1 MKADLAVQPEAL
13 ARHLGHADWIV
24 IDCRHDLANPAK
36 GREQYA
42 AGHVPGAFFASLD
55 DDLAGRKSGRNGRHP
70 LPDVATFAAF
80 LNRCGVGPGK
90 HVVVYDDMN
99 GNFAVRLWWMLR
111 WLGHDDVAVLDGGWP
126 AWVAAKLPVSTDT
139 PAPRQGTFVPRARPD
154 ATVDATT
161 VEHVRQDPSRRLLD
175 ARAPERYAGKVE
187 PLDPVAGHIPGA
199 VNRFWKDNLAPDG
212 RFKAPAALR
221 EEFDRLLEGRSA
233 DDVVHS
239 CGSGVT
245 ACHNAFAMA
254 LAGLPMGKLYPGSWS
269 EWCSDPTRP
278 VARS

>member
-1 MKADLAVQPEAL
+1 MQPQAL
-13 ARHLGHADWIV
+13 AQHLGDAGWIV

-80 LNRCGVGPGK
+80 LERCGVDPGK

-126 AWVAAKLPVSTDT
+126 AWVAAKLPASTET
-139 PAPRQGTFVPRARPD
+139 PAPREGSFVPRPRMD
-154 ATVDATT
+154 ATVDAAW
-161 VEHVRQDPSRRLLD
+161 VEQVRQDPSMRLLD

-199 VNRFWKDNLAPDG
+199 INRFWKDNLAPDG
-212 RFKAPAALR
+212 RFKAPEELR
-221 EEFDRLLEGRSA
+221 LEFDRLLEGRSA
-233 DDVVHS
+233 EDVVHS

-269 EWCSDPTRP
+269 EWCSDAARP